1 MNSVAISK
9 QHRLTVGAEMIRS
22 YNESGMKLRDW
33 LEQNNITRD
42 KFYYWRRKLRDKS
55 LDKFIQNS
63 EADHIEFIEMPMNQ
77 DIREVTPTVAAS
89 VDIKGIKIN
98 IYDTASVTFI
108 RRLTEVCR
116 HAE

>member
-1 MNSVAISK
+1 MNSVTISK

-55 LDKFIQNS
+55 LDEFICGR
-63 EADHIEFIEMPMNQ
+63 EPDKAEFIELPIHQ
-77 DIREVTPTVAAS
+77 DIPESDSAVAAS
-89 VDIKGIKIN
+89 VNIN
-98 IYDTASVTFI
+98 GCKLTIYDTASVSFI
-108 RRLTEVCR
+108 RKIVEACSY
-116 HAE
+116 AE

>member
-1 MNSVAISK
+1 MNSVTISK

-55 LDKFIQNS
+55 LDELVQTN
-63 EADHIEFIEMPMNQ
+63 EAGNVEFIEMPIHQ
-77 DIREVTPTVAAS
+77 DIHTSSPTVAAL
-89 VDIKGIKIN
+89 VNIN
-98 IYDTASVTFI
+98 GCKVTVYDTASVSFI
-108 RRLTEVCR
+108 RKLTEVCR
-116 HAE
+116 YAE

>member
-33 LEQNNITRD
+33 LEQNDITRD

-55 LDKFIQNS
+55 LDEFIENNNPGKV
-63 EADHIEFIEMPMNQ
+63 EFIEMPMHR
-77 DIREVTPTVAAS
+77 DIPEATPAAAAS
-89 VDIKGIKIN
+89 VNINECRIN
-98 IYDTASVTFI
+98 IYDTASVSFI
-108 RRLTEVCR
+108 RKI
-116 HAE
+116 AEACSYAE